1 MMRPVLF
8 VLKPSFADPKAGS
21 GTFFCPHSATVE
33 GLLSF
38 HPELR
43 ERLDVRY
50 VDFARPRREV
60 IAELGEAN
68 QVCPVLILPR
78 DWPEAVATGRRAE
91 GRTFF
96 VGATEIA
103 TFLAG
108 WAGTGMPH
116 P

>member
-1 MMRPVLF
+1 MIRPVLF
-8 VLKPSFADPKAGS
+8 VLRPSFAAPKAGP
-21 GTFFCPHSATVE
+21 GTYFCPHSATVE

-50 VDFARPRREV
+50 VDFARPRRAV
-60 IAELGEAN
+60 IAEIGEAN
-68 QVCPVLILPR
+68 QACPVLVLP
-78 DWPEAVATGRRAE
+78 PEWTSPPANGRCAE

-103 TFLAG
+103 TFLAE
-108 WAGTGMPH
+108 WAGIGMPH